1 MRFNSNVTKQQ
12 HSQLAA
18 GWHAVATALQ
28 AQQPVE
34 AVYLD
39 RDRQDGRVRE
49 IEALAEVAGV
59 AVRAI
64 ASAELD
70 AMAAGIRHQGCLARV
85 RSVEALGEDG
95 LEALLAA
102 VEEPFILV
110 LDQVQDP
117 HNLGACLR
125 SAAAAGVHAVVVPR
139 DRAVGLTPTVR
150 KVAAGGAELVP
161 VARVT
166 NLARTL
172 RRMQQRGIWIV
183 GMADS
188 SHAPLDQ
195 VDLRGGLAL
204 VLGSEGTGMRRLTSR
219 SCDTL
224 AGIPMVGG
232 VASLNV
238 SVAAGICLFEAL
250 RQRRVPVAGD
260 D

>member
-1 MRFNSNVTKQQ
+1 MAKHQQ
-12 HSQLAA
+12 SHLAA

-28 AQQPVE
+28 AAQPVA
-34 AVYLD
+34 AVYVD
-39 RDRQDGRVRE
+39 RDRQDARARE
-49 IEALAEVAGV
+49 IESLAEAAGV
-59 AVRAI
+59 PVRPVAR
-64 ASAELD
+64 SELD
-70 AMAAGIRHQGCLARV
+70 GLAPEVRHQGCLAQV
-85 RSVEALGEDG
+85 HAAEPLGEAG
-95 LEALLAA
+95 LDAA
-102 VEEPFILV
+102 VAAAAQPLILV

-139 DRAVGLTPTVR
+139 DNAAGLTPAAR

-172 RRMQQRGIWIV
+172 RRLQDHGVWVV
-183 GMADS
+183 GMADAAE
-188 SHAPLDQ
+188 APLDQ

-204 VLGSEGTGMRRLTSR
+204 VLGSEGTGMRRLTNR
-219 SCDTL
+219 TCDTL
-224 AGIPMVGG
+224 AGIPMAGG

-250 RQRRVPVAGD
+250 RQRR
-260 D
+260 